1 MRARKTFARLMRI
14 VASLAL
20 GLGALGAQADDLDA
34 LYSKLSAINNISAN
48 FDLINTDA
56 SGAALSERGG
66 ELVFARPGYLRMY
79 TQPPYEQLVVSD
91 NELVY
96 QYDPDLEQV
105 IIEPLSRDLQQT
117 PILLLAGSREQI
129 GASYAVER
137 LNAGASGYDVFQ
149 LQNRDSGSLLGSVE
163 LQFSAGH
170 VLSITVVDSQGSSN
184 LLLLNASE
192 QNREIDS
199 SKFDFAI
206 PDGVDVLRYTD

>member
-1 MRARKTFARLMRI
+1 MRTRKIFGRLIRI
-14 VASLAL
+14 VASLVL
-20 GLGALGAQADDLDA
+20 SWVALGAQADDLDA
-34 LYSKLSAINNISAN
+34 LYAKLSAINSISAN

-91 NELVY
+91 NEFVY

-117 PILLLAGSREQI
+117 PILLLAGSMEQI
-129 GASYAVER
+129 DASYAVKS
-137 LNAGASGYDVFQ
+137 LDTGDSGYDVFW

-163 LQFSAGH
+163 LQFSAEH
-170 VLSITVVDSQGSSN
+170 LLSIRVVDSQGSSN

-192 QNREIDS
+192 QNSKVDS
-199 SKFDFAI
+199 NKFDFAI